1 MALNCGIV
9 GLPNVG
15 KSTIFSALS
24 SAHAEAANYPFCT
37 INPNVGVVNV
47 PDSRLT
53 QLAEIFK
60 PQRTIPAVVEFVDIA
75 GLVKGASK
83 GEGLGNQFLS
93 HIREVGVIA
102 QVVRCFDDPDI
113 VHVNNHLDPD
123 SDMEIIA
130 VELALA
136 DLETLAK
143 RRERAQRSLKVQ
155 NKTDQKQ
162 AETVLAALDKIG
174 PLLEQG
180 KPARSAVL
188 TADEKEAVYD
198 CRFIT
203 MKPQLYVCNVDEQAI
218 RSMAAAKGA
227 PVNPY
232 VEAVRKRAAEESS
245 EAVVICGKFE
255 AELADI
261 ADEEEKLAFLGDL
274 GLEESGLGIL
284 VHAAYRLLGLRT
296 FFTAGPDE
304 CRAWTIHAGD
314 TAPRAAGVI
323 HTDFEKGFIKAEVYA
338 YRDILQYGTETR
350 IKEAGKYR
358 VEGKEYQVQDGDVM
372 FFKFNV

>member
-24 SAHAEAANYPFCT
+24 SAPAEAANYPFCT
-37 INPNVGVVNV
+37 INPNVGIVDL
-47 PDSRLT
+47 PDGRLT
-53 QLAEIFK
+53 GLSALFK
-60 PQRTIPAVVEFVDIA
+60 PQRTIPATVEFVDIA

-102 QVVRCFDDPDI
+102 QVVRCFEDPNI
-113 VHVNNHLDPD
+113 VHVSNKVDPE
-123 SDMEIIA
+123 SDMETIN

-136 DLETLAK
+136 DLDTLAK
-143 RRERAQRSLKVQ
+143 RRERAERALKTQAKAEQRS
-155 NKTDQKQ
+155 
-162 AETVLAALDKIG
+162 AEIVLAALDKIG
-174 PLLEQG
+174 PLLEDG
-180 KPARSAVL
+180 KPARA
-188 TADEKEAVYD
+188 ADLNDDERAAIYD
-198 CRFIT
+198 CHFISA
-203 MKPQLYVCNVDEQAI
+203 KPQLYVCNVDEDTM
-218 RSMAAAKGA
+218 RSVSAGKAGNAHID
-227 PVNPY
+227 
-232 VEAVRKRAAEESS
+232 AVKKRAAAEGS
-245 EAVVICGKFE
+245 EAVIICGKFE

-261 ADEEEKLAFLGDL
+261 DDPAEKRAFLEEL
-274 GLEESGLGIL
+274 GLAESGLDAL

-296 FFTAGPDE
+296 FFTAGEDE

-314 TAPRAAGVI
+314 AAPKAAGVI
-323 HTDFEKGFIKAEVYA
+323 HSDFEKGFIKAEVYS
-338 YRDILQYGTETR
+338 YDDIIKYGAEAK

-358 VEGKEYQVQDGDVM
+358 IEGKEYIVQDGDVM